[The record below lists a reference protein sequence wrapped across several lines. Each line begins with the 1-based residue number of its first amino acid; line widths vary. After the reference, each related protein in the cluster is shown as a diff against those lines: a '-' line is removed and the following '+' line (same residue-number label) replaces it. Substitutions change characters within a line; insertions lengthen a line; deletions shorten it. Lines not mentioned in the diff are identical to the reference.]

1 MIGATVVTGGARAI
15 ASRVLGL
22 VALALLAGTP
32 AFAAGTLESAIA
44 ATPGGAWLEYEV
56 ALLPGDGSPCCFD
69 WNDGKVQRRGCALEG
84 SNWNFGTSRDHVRA
98 SDQLRVFLRK
108 EGNAIGRVRAVGG
121 DCPIDT
127 GTLDVRRIDAGAE
140 ESVAV
145 LARLAEAGH
154 KRGEPLAALAMHADR
169 AATAALE
176 RLATRGE
183 GESRGDALF
192 WLSQRGDAD
201 AERIILA
208 ALAPDVPTNVQKKAI
223 FALSQ
228 LPPERSIPQLTAL
241 VESDRPRAIRKEA
254 MFWLAQH
261 DSPEAFAVFD
271 RIFGK

>member
-1 MIGATVVTGGARAI
+1 MSAGRM
-15 ASRVLGL
+15 LGL
-22 VALALLAGTP
+22 VALTLLASAP
-32 AFAAGTLESAIA
+32 VAAAGSLESAIA
-44 ATPGGAWLEYEV
+44 ATPDGAWLEYEV

-69 WNDGKVQRRGCALEG
+69 WRGGKVERRGCALDG
-84 SNWNFGTSRDHVRA
+84 RNWNFGTSKDHLRD

-108 EGNAIGRVRAVGG
+108 SGGTVDRVRAVGG

-127 GTLDVRRIDAGAE
+127 GTLDVRRIDAKAD

-183 GESRGDALF
+183 SETRGDALF

-228 LPPERSIPQLTAL
+228 LPAERSIPALTAL
-241 VESDRPRAIRKEA
+241 VESNRPRAIRKEA

-261 DSPEAFAVFD
+261 DSDEAFAVFD
-271 RIFGK
+271 